1 MLNQIRLVV
10 FDLDY
15 LVFDCAE
22 VKMRALRAALVSLEE
37 DIPHSALLP
46 DVLGIE
52 EGFRVHGRRW
62 MSQLDIGLDETA
74 LNQLQLSYRTHEER
88 LVTDGVGRLFPGL
101 AEFLS
106 DCRMQGLLPAIGAEA
121 SRDYLMAVSDRF
133 GLANLFE
140 MAYCTEEYGMGGAD
154 EMIDEIM
161 SRAEV
166 NPSETLALGT
176 RPDFFRAVR
185 SLDVLSIGCG
195 WGLHQLESLAGAD
208 LQASVLTDLFPA
220 MEKADEMAARFLS

>member
-1 MLNQIRLVV
+1 MLNQIRLLV

-22 VKMRALRAALVSLEE
+22 VKMRALREGLVSLDE
-37 DIPHSALLP
+37 DIPHSARLP
-46 DVLGIE
+46 DVVDVE

-62 MSQLDIGLDETA
+62 VSQLDIGLDETA
-74 LNQLQLSYRTHEER
+74 LNQLQRNYRMHEER
-88 LVTDGVGRLFPGL
+88 LVAEGVGRLFPGL
-101 AEFLS
+101 VEFLS
-106 DCRMQGLLPAIGAEA
+106 YCRAQGLLPAMGAES
-121 SRDYLMAVSDRF
+121 SRDYLMAVSDRY
-133 GLANLFE
+133 GLDDSFE
-140 MAYCTEEYGMGGAD
+140 MVYCTEEYGMGGAD

-161 SRAEV
+161 SRAEF

-185 SLDVLSIGCG
+185 SLGVLSIGCG

-208 LQASVLTDLFPA
+208 LQASVLTNLLPA
-220 MEKADEMAARFLS
+220 IEKADEMAARSLS

>member
-22 VKMRALRAALVSLEE
+22 VKMRALRDGLVSLDE
-37 DIPHSALLP
+37 DIPHRARLP
-46 DVLGIE
+46 DVVDVE
-52 EGFRVHGRRW
+52 EGFRDHGRRW
-62 MSQLDIGLDETA
+62 VSQLDIGLDEAA
-74 LNQLQLSYRTHEER
+74 LGQLQRIYRRREEC
-88 LVTDGVGRLFPGL
+88 LVAEGVGRLFPGMV
-101 AEFLS
+101 EFLS
-106 DCRMQGLLPAIGAEA
+106 GYRAQGLLPAIGAEA
-121 SRDYLMAVSDRF
+121 SRDYLMAVSDRY
-133 GLANLFE
+133 GLDNLFE
-140 MAYCTEEYGMGGAD
+140 MVYCTEEYGMGGAD

-195 WGLHQLESLAGAD
+195 WGLHQLEALAGAD
-208 LQASVLTDLFPA
+208 LQAHALTDLLPA
-220 MEKADEMAARFLS
+220 IEKADEMAARPLS